1 MAGQMASHLIEVRI
15 LGGQL
20 TFKNQIMA
28 DFSINIELDDIIWN
42 LSDSDKQEVIDE
54 LYDMGYVPSQL
65 EENEQEFTNV
75 HDELWFEAVDKIRQ
89 GRLQLTS
96 EQEEV
101 IMSIAKSL

>member
-1 MAGQMASHLIEVRI
+1 
-15 LGGQL
+15 
-20 TFKNQIMA
+20 MA

-42 LSDSDKQEVIDE
+42 LSDSDKQDFIDE
-54 LYDMGYVPSQL
+54 LYDAGYVPSQL
-65 EENEQEFTNV
+65 EENEQESTTV
-75 HDELWFEAVDKIRQ
+75 LDELWFEAVDKIRQ

>member
-1 MAGQMASHLIEVRI
+1 
-15 LGGQL
+15 
-20 TFKNQIMA
+20 MA
-28 DFSINIELDDIIWN
+28 DFSVNIELDDIIWN
-42 LSDSDKQEVIDE
+42 LSDSDKQEIIDD

-65 EENEQEFTNV
+65 EKNEQEPTNV

>member
-28 DFSINIELDDIIWN
+28 DFSVNIELDDIIWN
-42 LSDSDKQEVIDE
+42 LSDSDKQEIIDD

-65 EENEQEFTNV
+65 EKNEQEPTNV
-75 HDELWFEAVDKIRQ
+75 LDELWFEAVDKIRQ

>member
-1 MAGQMASHLIEVRI
+1 
-15 LGGQL
+15 
-20 TFKNQIMA
+20 MA
-28 DFSINIELDDIIWN
+28 DFSVNIELDDIIWN
-42 LSDSDKQEVIDE
+42 LSDSDKQEIIDD

-65 EENEQEFTNV
+65 EKNEQEPTNV
-75 HDELWFEAVDKIRQ
+75 LDELWFEAVDKIRQ

>member
-1 MAGQMASHLIEVRI
+1 
-15 LGGQL
+15 
-20 TFKNQIMA
+20 MA
-28 DFSINIELDDIIWN
+28 DFSVNIELDDIIWN
-42 LSDSDKQEVIDE
+42 LSDSDKQEIIDD

-65 EENEQEFTNV
+65 EKNEQEFTNV
-75 HDELWFEAVDKIRQ
+75 HDELWFEAVDKISQ

>member
-1 MAGQMASHLIEVRI
+1 
-15 LGGQL
+15 
-20 TFKNQIMA
+20 MA
-28 DFSINIELDDIIWN
+28 DFPINIELDEIIWN

-65 EENEQEFTNV
+65 EKNEQEPTNV
-75 HDELWFEAVDKIRQ
+75 LDELWFEAVDKIRQ

>member
-1 MAGQMASHLIEVRI
+1 
-15 LGGQL
+15 
-20 TFKNQIMA
+20 MA

-42 LSDSDKQEVIDE
+42 LSDSDKQEIIDE
-54 LYDMGYVPSQL
+54 LYDVGYVPSQL
-65 EENEQEFTNV
+65 EKNEQESTNV
-75 HDELWFEAVDKIRQ
+75 LDELWFEAVDKISH